1 MEPLN
6 DNSRWLIDH
15 LIGVFM
21 AMASFIGIMIGYVWN
36 QNARVI
42 ETNKLAHE
50 KALMDH
56 KVASDKALAE
66 HKEMNAKMHED
77 TKDELTLHRQYFG
90 KIFEA
95 QEKMRE
101 DFSARMTENR
111 EDGWKRH
118 VILMEAINNKR
129 DK

>member
-15 LIGVFM
+15 LIGVFV
-21 AMASFIGIMIGYVWN
+21 AMASLIGIMIGYVWN
-36 QNARVI
+36 QNTRVI
-42 ETNKLAHE
+42 EANKLDHE
-50 KALMDH
+50 KALTDH
-56 KVASDKALAE
+56 KEASDKALTE

-77 TKDELTLHRQYFG
+77 TKEELTLHRQYFG

-101 DFSARMTENR
+101 DFTHQMSENR

-118 VILMEAINNKR
+118 VLLIEAINNKK